1 MTIAIH
7 SSKIIV
13 PPKVTNPEE
22 VLEALMQAKA
32 SSSSEELLSSMQ
44 VPLDPVKRF
53 FVALYPQEDHN

>member
-1 MTIAIH
+1 MKNWICQ
-7 SSKIIV
+7 KL
-13 PPKVTNPEE
+13 NPEE